1 MDDTL
6 RAIAVWVH
14 ILGIAIF
21 VGPQFFLAFAWA
33 PAARSISDQRVRV
46 DLTRK
51 ITRRFGM
58 LAGVGLV
65 LIIVAG
71 SYLIATWRDYY
82 AYPDEAGFTDI
93 WYGVLF
99 IIKMTLLLVML
110 AVVGAHVFYV
120 GPKLVEAM
128 DEHLNGSG
136 SEDAVRSARMLSMA
150 VSITGLVLAL
160 AIMVFGVL
168 MNTPG
173 VSFDST

>member
-14 ILGIAIF
+14 ILGIALF
-21 VGPQFFLAFAWA
+21 VGPQFFLAVAWG
-33 PAARSISDQRVRV
+33 PAARTISDQKIRL

-51 ITRRFGM
+51 ITRSFGM
-58 LAGVGLV
+58 LAGVGLA

-71 SYLIATWRDYY
+71 AYLISTWRDYY
-82 AYPDEAGFTDI
+82 AYPDDAGFTDI

-99 IIKMTLLLVML
+99 IIKMSLLIVML
-110 AVVGAHVFYV
+110 AVVGAHMFWV
-120 GPKLVEAM
+120 GPRLVEAM
-128 DEHLNGSG
+128 DAHLNAGG
-136 SEDAVRSARMLSMA
+136 SEDDVRQARMLSMA
-150 VSITGLVLAL
+150 VSIAGLTLAL

-173 VSFDST
+173 ISFEAT